1 LKLLSSDEAASY
13 LGISP
18 VTLAVWRSK
27 KRGPK
32 YIKVGGCV
40 KYSTADLENF
50 IKKNTIKP
58 KHQ

>member
-18 VTLAVWRSK
+18 ATLAVWRSK

-58 KHQ
+58 KNQ